1 MPRANARF
9 RQADVRRAIKGA
21 KDAGFD
27 IKRVEIAL
35 DGTIR
40 LTFVEDDRTSETAY
54 DAWIKEYNKKKG

>member
-1 MPRANARF
+1 MPRASARF
-9 RQADVRRAIKGA
+9 RQADIRRAIKGA

-27 IKRVEIAL
+27 IKRVEITL